1 MQLLGKRKMMEET
14 MFEESSGNIFA
25 DLGLE
30 NADEML
36 MRGKIGIQVIRLLK
50 QRSLKQREIAEL
62 LGISQPEVSHL
73 MKGEFQRFSEGKLL
87 MFLKRLDKEITLH
100 IRSRSIYLEA
110 PRNGVVEASLTEN
123 KPIETSI
130 SL

>member
-1 MQLLGKRKMMEET
+1 MMEET
-14 MFEESSGNIFA
+14 MFEESSGNVFA
-25 DLGLE
+25 DLGFE

-36 MRGKIGIQVIRLLK
+36 MRGKIGIQVIRLLR

-62 LGISQPEVSHL
+62 LGIAQPEVSLL

-87 MFLKRLDKEITLH
+87 MFLKRLDTEITLH
-100 IRSRSIYLEA
+100 IRSRSVGDFATSI
-110 PRNGVVEASLTEN
+110 NDVVGTVSSTEN
-123 KPIETSI
+123 KPIKTSI